1 MENQELQAMR
11 HTTAHVLAAA
21 LTQLYPGVKLG
32 VGPATETGCYYD
44 VLVPN
49 GKKISDTDFE
59 DIEKKMKEIVGRDV
73 PMVREEMGIDEAIAL
88 FQKLEQPFKVELLQQ
103 LKEKG
108 TTAVLADNELQDVD
122 ATKISEVSVYKTG
135 EFVDLCRGPHIA
147 TTGNVGAF
155 KLQKLAGAYWR
166 GSDKNPQMQRV
177 YVLAFENEQALKA
190 HQTMLEEA
198 AKRDHRVLGK
208 ELDLFVFSDLVGPG
222 LPLWTPRGT
231 FVRHA
236 LNDYVWEL
244 REQKGYERV
253 TIPHITKKDL
263 YETSGHWGKYA
274 DQLFKVSTREGHEFA
289 MKPMNCPHHSQIYA
303 ARKRSYRELPQ
314 RYSETT
320 MVYRDEQTGELS
332 GLSRVRSIT
341 QDDAHV
347 FCRASQV
354 KDEFFKVWDIIDTFY
369 KTFGFELTVR
379 LSLHDPKTP
388 EKYLGTK
395 ELWEKAEQAIRDLAK
410 ERGVATVDGI
420 GEAAIYGPKIDFMTK
435 DSIGRVWQVATI
447 QLDMNQPE
455 RFDLSCVNEEGKD
468 ERIVMIHCAI
478 MGSIE
483 RFSSVFIEHT
493 AGNFPLWL
501 SPTQVQIASVAQTHV
516 DAAHALATE
525 LREAGIRVVID
536 DGNDTVGG
544 KIKKVA
550 QWKVPY
556 AIVLGDKELAQ
567 PNLSIRVRGKKDLWE
582 VSKDEFIKIC
592 KEKLAQRTLEL

>member
-21 LTQLYPGVKLG
+21 LTQLYPGIKLG

-44 VLVPN
+44 VLLPN
-49 GKKISDTDFE
+49 GKKLSDGDFAT
-59 DIEKKMKEIVGRDV
+59 IEEKMKEIVAGDF
-73 PMVREEMGIDEAIAL
+73 PMTREEVAIDAAIAL
-88 FQKLEQPFKVELLQQ
+88 FEKMEQPFKVELLTQ

-108 TTAVLADNELQDVD
+108 TTAVLADNELQDID
-122 ATKISEVSVYKTG
+122 ASKISEVSVYKTG

-155 KLQKLAGAYWR
+155 MLHKLAGAYWR

-177 YVLAFENEQALKA
+177 YVLAFANEVDLKA
-190 HQTMLEEA
+190 HLTMLEEA
-198 AKRDHRVLGK
+198 AKRDHRILGK
-208 ELDLFVFSDLVGPG
+208 ELDLFIFSDLVGPG

-244 REQKGYERV
+244 RAEKGYERV

-274 DQLFKVSTREGHEFA
+274 EELFKVATREGHVFA

-347 FCRASQV
+347 FCRESQV

-369 KTFGFELTVR
+369 KTFGFELSVR

-388 EKYLGTK
+388 EKYLGTPQ
-395 ELWEKAEQAIRDLAK
+395 LWEKAENAIRDLAK
-410 ERGVATVDGI
+410 ERGVKTVDGI
-420 GEAAIYGPKIDFMTK
+420 GEAAIYGPKVDFMTK
-435 DSIGRVWQVATI
+435 DSLGRVWQVATI

-483 RFSSVFIEHT
+483 RFSSVFIEHS

-525 LREAGIRVVID
+525 LKQVGIRVVVD

-567 PNLSIRVRGKKDLWE
+567 PNLSIRVRGKKELWE

-592 KEKLAQRTLEL
+592 KEKLAQRALEL